1 MRASIKH
8 ERSRQRIAHKAA
20 AERISTIGRSIE
32 IGFQLDPVL
41 LDRCRIGIGRY
52 LVWGSADER
61 NTAERQV
68 QRPRGPRYLA
78 RCVGC
83 LQALQR

>member
-1 MRASIKH
+1 
-8 ERSRQRIAHKAA
+8 
-20 AERISTIGRSIE
+20 
-32 IGFQLDPVL
+32 L